1 MNMLN
6 SSRKKSPR
14 EYGLEKE
21 NCNNCSGSAV
31 GLVSTSSCSKAY
43 TPNLKKKR
51 RNSRNSTT
59 KSTAKKQKTTPMIT
73 KRMSIPNRPSRIHKR
88 DSKSSSNNEHI
99 EGFPSVEIVSDL
111 CASMLLNSEKKSFA
125 TQQSGPKS
133 RTPYCRRDFLQVRS
147 GCDRNDV
154 DVDSDDDFSP
164 TFLSKR
170 CRSRRYVH
178 PSSSPGKN
186 GSPYDLISPRE
197 DDDDDYDRYSPILE
211 EVEESGSPSSSQSR
225 RAHFRAMTRSSS
237 KIDSTIVKH
246 RKSASFSHSEDGR
259 QQRPIICSRHVRSRS
274 ASLTDVLETLGVE
287 GEKFIKPTRRLAT
300 EIIARGKKAGIK
312 LLALDWDNTV
322 LKVHT
327 NGQWYGNSDE
337 LYNNVRPF
345 FVYLIQ
351 AAQNFHIHVSIVTF
365 SGQTRL
371 ITEVIQKIM
380 SANSKKKQDEVA
392 PEYSIRCCDDTW
404 DGVEALK
411 QYFPTHT
418 DFEMHLGKLP
428 HISSVLKECM
438 KDHVM
443 PSECLLIDDDKEN
456 IKVAREVNLPSIRF
470 DPEDE
475 MSLADSL
482 CEIFEKIGCKKKD
495 KK

>member
-1 MNMLN
+1 MNMLS

-14 EYGLEKE
+14 DYGLEKE
-21 NCNNCSGSAV
+21 NCNNCSGSTT
-31 GLVSTSSCSKAY
+31 GLASASSSLKAY

-88 DSKSSSNNEHI
+88 DSQTSNSDHL
-99 EGFPSVEIVSDL
+99 EGFSSVEMVSDL
-111 CASMLLNSEKKSFA
+111 CASMLLNSEKKTFK
-125 TQQSGPKS
+125 TQHSTSKS
-133 RTPYCRRDFLQVRS
+133 RTPYCRRDFLQERS
-147 GCDRNDV
+147 SCDKNDV
-154 DVDSDDDFSP
+154 DIDSDDDFSP

-170 CRSRRYVH
+170 CRYRHYVN
-178 PSSSPGKN
+178 PSSSPGKA
-186 GSPYDLISPRE
+186 GSPYDVISPR

-211 EVEESGSPSSSQSR
+211 EVEESGSPSSSQIR
-225 RAHFRAMTRSSS
+225 RASFRANSKRMTAV
-237 KIDSTIVKH
+237 VKH
-246 RKSASFSHSEDGR
+246 RKSASFSHSEDG
-259 QQRPIICSRHVRSRS
+259 QLQRPIIRSRHVRSRS
-274 ASLTDVLETLGVE
+274 ASLTDVLETLGVD
-287 GEKFIKPTRRLAT
+287 GEKFIKPTQRLAT
-300 EIIARGKKAGIK
+300 EIMARGKKAGIK

-327 NGQWYGNSDE
+327 NGQWYGNSEE

-345 FVYLIQ
+345 FIYLIQ
-351 AAQNFHIHVSIVTF
+351 AAQSFHIHVSIVTF
-365 SGQTRL
+365 SGQTKL

-380 SANSKKKQDEVA
+380 SANSKKKQEKLS

-404 DGVEALK
+404 DSVEALK

-418 DFEMHLGKLP
+418 DYERHLGKLP

-438 KDHVM
+438 KDNVM

-456 IKVAREVNLPSIRF
+456 IRVAEEVHLPSIRF

-482 CEIFEKIGCKKKD
+482 CEIFDKFICKKND